1 MAEESDLEKTEP
13 ASGRKIDQAREQGNV
28 PRSKELSSFLVLV
41 VGVVT
46 LWMVSSWMYERLGS
60 VMRHGFTLTYE
71 QMHQPDMMG
80 KALLDLF
87 SDGLLTVLPLL
98 FVIMVAAVGSHVA
111 LGGFVLRS
119 DVFKFDLMRMNPING
134 MKRFVSINGLV
145 ELIKGVLKSAFI
157 LGVAG
162 YLVWHYRFDMLG
174 LMSMPLEAGLS
185 RFAEMLILATLA
197 LCASLA
203 LIAAADVPYQI
214 WHYFKELRMTKEDLK
229 RENKESEGDP
239 KIKGKIRQRQQEMA
253 RRRMMDAVPKADV
266 VVTNPTHFAVAL
278 KYESGKMGAP
288 TVVAKGADFMAQTIR
303 DLARENGVP
312 LLEAPP
318 LARALYH
325 HAAVDQQIPAALYT
339 AVAEVMAYIYQL
351 NQFVA
356 EGGLPP
362 QAPGTIDVPEG
373 MDPGVEA
380 APAGRMQ

>member
-1 MAEESDLEKTEP
+1 
-13 ASGRKIDQAREQGNV
+13 
-28 PRSKELSSFLVLV
+28 
-41 VGVVT
+41 
-46 LWMVSSWMYERLGS
+46 
-60 VMRHGFTLTYE
+60 
-71 QMHQPDMMG
+71 
-80 KALLDLF
+80 
-87 SDGLLTVLPLL
+87 
-98 FVIMVAAVGSHVA
+98 
-111 LGGFVLRS
+111 
-119 DVFKFDLMRMNPING
+119 
-134 MKRFVSINGLV
+134 
-145 ELIKGVLKSAFI
+145 
-157 LGVAG
+157 
-162 YLVWHYRFDMLG
+162 
-174 LMSMPLEAGLS
+174 
-185 RFAEMLILATLA
+185 
-197 LCASLA
+197 
-203 LIAAADVPYQI
+203 
-214 WHYFKELRMTKEDLK
+214 
-229 RENKESEGDP
+229 
-239 KIKGKIRQRQQEMA
+239 
-253 RRRMMDAVPKADV
+253 MMDAVPKADV

-351 NQFVA
+351 NQFIA